1 MKRCNVIFLLV
12 VIVWMDTPQS
22 REKEPLRLVQTISMP
37 LVRGRID
44 HLAVDPEG
52 ERVFVAALGN
62 HSLEVLRMRTGQQ
75 MGRIEGL
82 NEPQGVVYLPESN
95 KIFVANGGD
104 GTCKIFDGDTLQPIT
119 SINLSGDADNVR
131 YDLSSKQLFVGYGD
145 GGIAAVDATDGKRLG
160 DIPLEGHP
168 ESFQLEKSGPRI
180 FANVPKAGHVA
191 VIDRSKRTV
200 VATWPLQGAR
210 ANFPMALDEAHHRLF
225 VGCRQ
230 PATVVVLDTTSGQA
244 VIKLTIA
251 RDTDDLFYDEV
262 HKRIYVSCGE
272 GYINVFDQLDPD
284 HYLAVAKIATA
295 TGARTSLF
303 APTLDRL
310 YLAVP
315 RRGNQPAQ
323 IQVYAVQK

>member
-1 MKRCNVIFLLV
+1 MKRGYLIFLWIV
-12 VIVWMDTPQS
+12 VIWIARTQS
-22 REKEPLRLVQTISMP
+22 REKGPLRLVQTISMP
-37 LVRGRID
+37 AVQGRID
-44 HLAVDPEG
+44 HMSVDIKG
-52 ERVFVAALGN
+52 ERTFVAALGN
-62 HSLEVLRMRTGQQ
+62 NSVEVLHMRTGQKIGSIQ
-75 MGRIEGL
+75 GL
-82 NEPQGVVYLPESN
+82 NEPQGVIYVSESK
-95 KIFVANGGD
+95 KIFVASGGD
-104 GTCKIFDGDTLQPIT
+104 GTCKMFDGDTLGLIT
-119 SINLSGDADNVR
+119 SIHLSGDADNVR
-131 YDLSSKQLFVGYGD
+131 YDPSSKQLFVGYGD
-145 GGIAAVDATDGKRLG
+145 GAIAAVDATDGKRLG

-200 VATWPLQGAR
+200 VAKWPLQGAR

-284 HYLAVAKIATA
+284 HYPAVAKIATA